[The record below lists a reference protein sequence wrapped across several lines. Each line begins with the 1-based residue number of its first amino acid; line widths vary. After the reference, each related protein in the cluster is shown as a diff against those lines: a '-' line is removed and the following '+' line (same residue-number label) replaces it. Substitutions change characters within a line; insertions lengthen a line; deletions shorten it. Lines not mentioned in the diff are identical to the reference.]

1 MRTATIKL
9 YKFNEL
15 SDDAKEIA
23 REWYKTDLEYP
34 WFDESLNSIKA
45 FCDHFGVSVKN
56 WSIGAFCPSYL
67 TTDATNSNF
76 RGVKLKSIDREQMPT
91 GYCLDCDLWF
101 TFYDEFKRTGD
112 AFYSFNEALDVAAKE
127 MQKEWEYQYSD
138 DAIDEFLTIN
148 EYEFTENGRIY

>member
-1 MRTATIKL
+1 MRTATVQI

-15 SDDAKEIA
+15 SDEAKENA
-23 REWYKTDLEYP
+23 REWYKTNLDYP

-45 FCDHFGVSVKN
+45 FCDHFGVSVKD

-91 GYCLDCDLWF
+91 GFCLDCDLWF

-112 AFYSFNEALDVAAKE
+112 ALYAFNQAIDAAVDSIVKDA
-127 MQKEWEYQYSD
+127 EYQYSD
-138 DAIDEFLTIN
+138 ESVDEMLTIN
-148 EYEFTENGRIY
+148 EYEFTEDGKLY